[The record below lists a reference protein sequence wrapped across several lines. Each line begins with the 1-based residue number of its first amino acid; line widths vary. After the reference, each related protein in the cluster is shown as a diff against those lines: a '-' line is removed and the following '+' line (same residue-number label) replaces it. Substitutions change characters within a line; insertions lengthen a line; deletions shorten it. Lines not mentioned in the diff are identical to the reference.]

1 MNKKYYSLGNESDSL
16 FNQKGNRNYLR
27 LKNIRQQACL
37 MFFLFLA
44 AFVGHAQVTTN
55 GGSGLNPTYPSLAAA
70 ITALNG
76 ATITSPVAITLT
88 GNETAPAGGYVIT
101 AEGSS
106 TNVITISGST
116 STIMAPTPQTSGAL
130 NDAIFKLVGAD
141 WVVIQGF
148 TMTENPANTTTTA
161 GTNNMTEWGIALL
174 YGSATNGAQN
184 NVIQNNTISL
194 NRTYQNT
201 FGIYSNS
208 THSATAVTTS
218 NPATGTN
225 GGNHNLKVYTNDI
238 SNVNIGILV
247 VGPSAAADHN
257 MGLDIGGGTTA
268 TGNSITNFG
277 TTGTFSS
284 YANVSGSV
292 NGVLVRN
299 TRNLNVSNNIITS
312 SNGGVTSGTLR
323 GVYVPSFSNTP
334 TGTTLIV
341 NSIDANTISLRT
353 GTAGGVIMGIAYEGS
368 TVNTNTTLNINNNDF
383 NTFGHTVAGTGA
395 ITLISNTAATLNTNI
410 GANKFTNLSVNTTG
424 NFTFISNSVTHAAGS
439 VTNVNNNLIVTAFSK
454 TGAGGTVYFYDS
466 FGSTVGGTEINQ
478 GNNFSNVTLTGAT
491 TLGGFRTADGNTP
504 TYPTK
509 IVMNNTFNNITTG
522 NGTMTILNAGY
533 SLVGGTSNVSG
544 NVISNITGANSIVGI
559 TSAAGDQNFFNNT
572 ISGLTT
578 TGGSTVSAIAITGGT
593 LQNIYKNK
601 IYNIEANNASGV
613 VNGILVSGSTTVNLS
628 NNIIGDLRTPISNA
642 ANPLVGINITGGT
655 TVNASYNTVRL
666 NATSTGASFGSSAIS
681 VSTTPTVSLRNNIFV
696 NQSTPNG
703 TALAVAF
710 RRSGTSLTTYDAVSN
725 NNLYFGPTLFAD
737 GTNTDTV
744 LATLKTRMG
753 ARDSAS
759 ISENPTWTSTTG
771 TNAGFLH
778 INTTVPTQIENGG
791 TPVVGITDD
800 FDGDVRNATT
810 PDIGADEFAGVPMD
824 LTPPVIAHT
833 VLANVCTVGTRNIT
847 ATITDAS
854 GVPTSGA
861 GLPVAYWRIN
871 AGTYTAATA
880 TSLGAGQYQ
889 FAIGT
894 GAVIGDTVSYYFVAQ
909 DNAGTPN
916 VTALPAPGAA
926 SFTINPPAAGTPPTT
941 PFSYSLTAPLNGVY
955 TVGVGGAYTTITAA
969 VADYNTRCLSGPVT
983 FSLIDATYPAETFP
997 ITINSNADAS
1007 AVNRLTIVPAT
1018 GVTPTITGSNATTI
1032 FKLFGADYVTFD
1044 GSNNG
1049 TTTRDL
1055 TIANTNAGGVIV
1067 WVASVDASNGA
1078 TNSIFRNIKFVGN
1091 ASTTTVAGLV
1101 VSGSTLGA
1109 AAESP
1114 NTSFTSINNTFNKMQ
1129 NGIFAI
1135 GNATTPDQGFV
1146 ISNNVFGS
1154 TVTADKLGFRGL
1166 AVQNAQAF
1174 VISGNDIKGVI
1185 TTTTSTSSGI
1195 LVGGVAINGNV
1206 FNNKIA
1212 DVKNTNS
1219 TGYGC
1224 NGIYLNSNSVIAA
1237 INVYN
1242 NFVSDIASYGYSAGG
1257 AVADNGY
1264 GIIVGQGAGYN
1275 IYHNTVAMNTN
1286 QTVSGRPAAINIT
1299 SGVTLPGAINLR
1311 NNIFANSQ
1319 TQSGA
1324 RYAIYSEAANT
1335 VFAAIDYNN
1344 YTSTGTNLA
1353 YIGSDRADLAALVT
1367 GFGGNVNSK
1376 NVVPVFTS
1384 ATDLHLVP
1392 ASNIYLD
1399 NTGTPIAT
1407 VTTDIDGNTRSITTP
1422 DMGADEFTSP
1432 VCTAAVGG
1440 TATATVTAICT
1451 SGTSTIQATGYST
1464 GETTTYQWQSSSDLA
1479 FTAPVNEGAAT
1490 ATYADLTT
1498 GTLTQTT
1505 YYRLVVTC
1513 AALGLPS
1520 FSSVATVTVNVT
1532 ALPTAAAQSFC
1543 SGATVANLVATGTGI
1558 QWYDQP
1564 TGGTAL
1570 APTAALTTA
1579 PYYVTQTIAGCESA
1593 RFQVDV
1599 IVNVTAQPTAAAQSF
1614 CSGATVANLVATGT
1628 GIQWYDQPTGGT
1640 ALAPTAALTTA
1651 PYYVTQTIAGC
1662 ESARFQV
1669 DVIVNVTAQP
1679 TAAAQSFCNSAT
1691 VANLVAT
1698 GTGIQWYDQPTGGTA
1713 LATTATLATGTYYVT
1728 QTISGCESPRLAV
1741 AITVNVTAQPT
1752 AAAQSFCNSATV
1764 ANLVATGTGIQWYD
1778 QPTGGTALATTATLA
1793 TGTYYV
1799 TQTISG
1805 CESPR
1810 LAVAVTINTVGAP
1823 TGAATQVI
1831 AVNTPAEATIASIVV
1846 TGTNVIW
1853 YPTLVDAM
1861 AGTNPLAVGTQLV
1874 SGTTYYA
1881 MQTVGGCTSA
1891 APLAVTVTVTLGTS
1905 SFDKAALKYYPNPV
1919 LDIITIS
1926 YSEPISNVTVYNMLG
1941 QKVIVKNSVETQ
1953 VAIDMSDLASGAYIA
1968 HVKSGDAMQEIRI
1981 IKK

>member
-16 FNQKGNRNYLR
+16 FNQKRNRNDLR

-55 GGSGLNPTYPSLAAA
+55 GGSGLNPTYPSLASA

-116 STIMAPTPQTSGAL
+116 STITAPTPQTSGAL

-141 WVVIQGF
+141 WVIIQNF
-148 TMTENPANTTTTA
+148 TMTENAANTTTAA
-161 GTNNMTEWGIALL
+161 GTNNMTEWGVALL
-174 YGSATNGAQN
+174 YASATNGAQN
-184 NVIQNNTISL
+184 NIIQNNTISL

-218 NPATGTN
+218 TTATGAN

-238 SNVNIGILV
+238 SNVNIGIV
-247 VGPSAAADHN
+247 VIGPTAAADHN
-257 MGLDIGGGTTA
+257 MGLEIGGGTA
-268 TGNSITNFG
+268 STGNSITNFG

-299 TRNLNVSNNIITS
+299 TRNFNVSYNTITS
-312 SNGGVTSGTLR
+312 SNGGVTTGTLR
-323 GVYVPSFSNTP
+323 GVYVTSFTNAP
-334 TGTTLIV
+334 TGTTAII
-341 NSIDANTISLRT
+341 NSIDGNTISLRSANAA
-353 GTAGGVIMGIAYEGS
+353 GTIMGISNEGT
-368 TVNTNTTLNINNNDF
+368 TVNTNTTLNINANDF
-383 NTFGHTVAGTGA
+383 TNLGHTVAGTGA
-395 ITLISNTAATLNTNI
+395 ITLISNTATTFNTNI
-410 GANKFTNLSVNTTG
+410 GSNKFTNLNVNTTG
-424 NFTFISNSVTHAAGS
+424 SFTFISNSVTHPGNS
-439 VTNVNNNLIVTAFSK
+439 ITNVNNNTIVTGFSK

-466 FGSTVGGTEINQ
+466 FGATTSGTETNV

-491 TLGGFRTADGNTP
+491 TLAGFRSADGGTAS
-504 TYPTK
+504 YPAK
-509 IVMNNTFNNITTG
+509 IVTGNTFSNITNG
-522 NGTMTILNAGY
+522 NGTITILNVGY
-533 SLVGGTSNVSG
+533 SLAGGSNPVSG
-544 NVISNITGANSIVGI
+544 NVISNITGGNSIVAI

-578 TGGSTVSAIAITGGT
+578 TGANTISAIAITGGT
-593 LQNIYKNK
+593 IQNVYKNK

-628 NNIIGDLRTPISNA
+628 NNIIGDLRTPITNA

-681 VSTTPTVSLRNNIFV
+681 VFTTPTVSLRNNIFV

-753 ARDSAS
+753 TRDNAS
-759 ISENPTWTSTTG
+759 ISENPTWASITG
-771 TNAGFLH
+771 ANANFLH
-778 INTTVPTQIENGG
+778 IDTTVATQIENGG

-800 FDGDVRNATT
+800 FDGDVRSTTT

-824 LTPPVIAHT
+824 LTPPSIVHA
-833 VLANVCTVGTRNIT
+833 VLANACTVGSRNII

-861 GLPVAYWRIN
+861 GLPVAYWRVN
-871 AGTYTAATA
+871 TGTYTAATA

-889 FAIGT
+889 FAIGGT
-894 GAVIGDTVSYYFVAQ
+894 AVLGDTVSYYIVAQ

-916 VTALPAPGAA
+916 IAALPAPGAA
-926 SFTINPPAAGTPPTT
+926 TFTINPPAAGTPPTT
-941 PFSYSLTAPLNGVY
+941 PFSYGLTLPLNGVY
-955 TVGVGGAYTTITAA
+955 TVGTGGAYTTITAA
-969 VADYNTRCLSGPVT
+969 VADYNARCLSGPVT
-983 FSLIDATYPAETFP
+983 FSLTDATYPGETFP
-997 ITINSNADAS
+997 ITINTNADAS
-1007 AVNRLTIVPAT
+1007 AINRLTIVPAS
-1018 GVTPTITGSNATTI
+1018 GVTPTITGSNATAI

-1067 WVASVDASNGA
+1067 WVASVDATNGA

-1091 ASTTTVAGLV
+1091 TPTTTVAGLV

-1114 NTSFTSINNTFNKMQ
+1114 NTGFTSINNTFNKMQ

-1154 TVTADKLGFRGL
+1154 TTAVDKLGFRGL

-1174 VISGNDIKGVI
+1174 VISGNDIKGV
-1185 TTTTSTSSGI
+1185 TTSTTSTSSGI
-1195 LVGGVAINGNV
+1195 LVGGVAMNGNV
-1206 FNNKIA
+1206 FNNKVT
-1212 DVKNTNS
+1212 DVKNTNA

-1275 IYHNTVAMNTN
+1275 IYHNTVAINTN

-1299 SGVTLPGAINLR
+1299 SGVTLAGAINLR
-1311 NNIFANSQ
+1311 NNILANSQ
-1319 TQSGA
+1319 TQTGA

-1344 YTSTGTNLA
+1344 YSTTGTNLA

-1384 ATDLHLVP
+1384 TTDLHLVP

-1399 NTGTPIAT
+1399 NTGTPIVT
-1407 VTTDIDGNTRSITTP
+1407 VTTDIDGDTRSITTP

-1440 TATATVTAICT
+1440 TATATVTSICT
-1451 SGTSTIQATGYST
+1451 SGTATIQATGYST
-1464 GETTTYQWQSSSDLA
+1464 GETTSYQWQSSSDLA
-1479 FTAPVNEGAAT
+1479 FTAPVNEGTAS

-1532 ALPTAAAQSFC
+1532 ALPTATAQSFC

-1570 APTAALTTA
+1570 ATTAVLVSGPYFVTQTIAGCESARFQVDVIVNVTPLPTATAQSFCSGATVANLVATGTGIQWYSQSTGGTALATTTA
-1579 PYYVTQTIAGCESA
+1579 LVSGPYFVTQTIAGCESA

-1599 IVNVTAQPTAAAQSF
+1599 IVNVTAQPTAVAQSF

-1628 GIQWYDQPTGGT
+1628 GIQWY
-1640 ALAPTAALTTA
+1640 
-1651 PYYVTQTIAGC
+1651 
-1662 ESARFQV
+1662 
-1669 DVIVNVTAQP
+1669 N
-1679 TAAAQSFCNSAT
+1679 QS
-1691 VANLVAT
+1691 
-1698 GTGIQWYDQPTGGTA
+1698 TGGTA
-1713 LATTATLATGTYYVT
+1713 LATT
-1728 QTISGCESPRLAV
+1728 V
-1741 AITVNVTAQPT
+1741 A
-1752 AAAQSFCNSATV
+1752 
-1764 ANLVATGTGIQWYD
+1764 
-1778 QPTGGTALATTATLA
+1778 LA

-1853 YPTLVDAM
+1853 YPTSADAI
-1861 AGTNPLAVGTQLV
+1861 AGTNALAVGTQLV

-1881 MQTVGGCTSA
+1881 MQTVGGCTST

-1919 LDIITIS
+1919 SDIITIS
-1926 YSEPISNVTVYNMLG
+1926 YSEPISTVTIYNMLG
-1941 QKVIVKNSVETQ
+1941 QKVIVKNSTETMTT
-1953 VAIDMSDLASGAYIA
+1953 IDMSDLAAGAYIA

>member
-1 MNKKYYSLGNESDSL
+1 MNKKYYSLGNESNSL
-16 FNQKGNRNYLR
+16 FNQKGNRDNSR
-27 LKNIRQQACL
+27 LKNIRQQVCL

-44 AFVGHAQVTTN
+44 TFVGHAQVTTN
-55 GGSGLNPTYPSLAAA
+55 GGSGLNPTYPSLASA

-76 ATITSPVAITLT
+76 ATITSPVTITLT

-101 AEGSS
+101 AEGTS
-106 TNVITISGST
+106 TNVITIAGST
-116 STIMAPTPQTSGAL
+116 STITAPTPQTSGAL

-141 WVVIQGF
+141 WVTIQGF
-148 TMTENPANTTTTA
+148 TMTENAANTTTAA
-161 GTNNMTEWGIALL
+161 GTNNMTEWGVALL
-174 YGSATNGAQN
+174 YASATNGAQN
-184 NVIQNNTISL
+184 NTIQNNTISL

-218 NPATGTN
+218 TTATGAN

-238 SNVNIGILV
+238 SNVNIGIV
-247 VGPSAAADHN
+247 VIGPTASADN
-257 MGLDIGGGTTA
+257 NQGLDIGGTTTA

-277 TTGTFSS
+277 TTGTFSG

-299 TRNLNVSNNIITS
+299 TKNFNISHNTITS
-312 SNGGVTSGTLR
+312 SNGGVTVGTLR
-323 GVYVPSFSNTP
+323 GIYVTAFTNVP
-334 TGTTLIV
+334 TGTIV
-341 NSIDANTISLRT
+341 NEINANTFSLRS
-353 GTAGGVIMGIAYEGS
+353 GLAAGAIFGILNEGS
-368 TVNTNTTLNINNNDF
+368 TVSATSTLNINNNDF
-383 NTFGHTVAGTGA
+383 NTFGHTVTASGA
-395 ITLISNTAATLNTNI
+395 ITLISNVAATLNTNI
-410 GANKFTNLSVNTTG
+410 NGNTFTNLNVNTTG
-424 NFTFISNSVTHAAGS
+424 SFTFITNSVTHPANA
-439 VTNVNNNLIVTAFSK
+439 VTNVNNNAIVTAFAK

-466 FGSTVGGTEINQ
+466 FGSTLSGTETNS

-491 TLGGFRTADGNTP
+491 TLGGFRSADGGTAS
-504 TYPTK
+504 YPGKT
-509 IVMNNTFNNITTG
+509 VTNNTFNNITTG
-522 NGTMTILNAGY
+522 NAAIAILNVGY
-533 SLVGGTSNVSG
+533 SLTGGTNNVSG

-559 TSAAGDQNFFNNT
+559 TSAAGDHNFSNNT

-578 TGGSTVSAIAITGGT
+578 TGGNTVSAIAITGGT
-593 LQNIYKNK
+593 LQNVSKNK

-613 VNGILVSGSTTVNLS
+613 VNGILVSGSTTTNLF

-655 TVNASYNTVRL
+655 TVNVNYNTVRL

-753 ARDSAS
+753 TRDSAS

-778 INTTVPTQIENGG
+778 INTTVATQIENGG

-800 FDGDVRNATT
+800 FDGDVRSTTT

-824 LTPPVIAHT
+824 LTPPVIVHT
-833 VLANVCTVGTRNIT
+833 TLANVCAVGTRNIT

-871 AGTYTAATA
+871 TGAYTAAIA

-889 FAIGT
+889 FAVGT
-894 GAVIGDTVSYYFVAQ
+894 GAAIGDTVSYYFVAQ

-916 VTALPAPGAA
+916 IAALPAPGAA
-926 SFTINPPAAGTPPTT
+926 TFTINPPAAGTPPTT

-955 TVGVGGAYTTITAA
+955 TVGTGGAYPTITAA

-983 FSLIDATYPAETFP
+983 FSLTDATYTGETFP
-997 ITINSNADAS
+997 ITINTNADAS
-1007 AVNRLTIVPAT
+1007 AINRLTIVPAT
-1018 GVTPTITGSNATTI
+1018 GVTPTISGSNATTI

-1055 TIANTNAGGVIV
+1055 TITNTNSGGVIV
-1067 WVASVDASNGA
+1067 WVASVDATNGA

-1091 ASTTTVAGLV
+1091 APTTTVAGLV

-1114 NTSFTSINNTFNKMQ
+1114 NTGFTSINNTFNKMQ

-1154 TVTADKLGFRGL
+1154 TTAVDKLGFRGL

-1174 VISGNDIKGVI
+1174 VISGNDIKGVT

-1212 DVKNTNS
+1212 DVKNTNT
-1219 TGYGC
+1219 TGYGS

-1242 NFVSDIASYGYSAGG
+1242 NFISDVASYGYSAGG

-1275 IYHNTVAMNTN
+1275 IYHNTVAMNSN

-1299 SGVTLPGAINLR
+1299 TGVTLPGAINLR

-1319 TQSGA
+1319 TQTGA

-1344 YTSTGTNLA
+1344 YSTTGTNLA

-1384 ATDLHLVP
+1384 TTDLHLVP

-1407 VTTDIDGNTRSITTP
+1407 VTTDIDGDTRSLTTP
-1422 DMGADEFTSP
+1422 DVGADEFTSP
-1432 VCTAAVGG
+1432 VCTTAVGG
-1440 TATATVTAICT
+1440 TATATVSTMCA
-1451 SGTSTIQATGYST
+1451 SGTTTIQVTGYST

-1479 FTAPVNEGAAT
+1479 FTAPVNEGTAS

-1498 GTLTQTT
+1498 GTITQTT

-1532 ALPTAAAQSFC
+1532 ALPTATAQSFC

-1558 QWYDQP
+1558 QWYDQS

-1570 APTAALTTA
+1570 ATTVVLA
-1579 PYYVTQTIAGCESA
+1579 SGPYFVTQTIAGCESA
-1593 RFQVDV
+1593 RLQVDV
-1599 IVNVTAQPTAAAQSF
+1599 IVNVTAQPTA
-1614 CSGATVANLVATGT
+1614 
-1628 GIQWYDQPTGGT
+1628 
-1640 ALAPTAALTTA
+1640 
-1651 PYYVTQTIAGC
+1651 
-1662 ESARFQV
+1662 
-1669 DVIVNVTAQP
+1669 
-1679 TAAAQSFCNSAT
+1679 
-1691 VANLVAT
+1691 
-1698 GTGIQWYDQPTGGTA
+1698 
-1713 LATTATLATGTYYVT
+1713 
-1728 QTISGCESPRLAV
+1728 
-1741 AITVNVTAQPT
+1741 
-1752 AAAQSFCNSATV
+1752 
-1764 ANLVATGTGIQWYD
+1764 
-1778 QPTGGTALATTATLA
+1778 
-1793 TGTYYV
+1793 
-1799 TQTISG
+1799 
-1805 CESPR
+1805 
-1810 LAVAVTINTVGAP
+1810 
-1823 TGAATQVI
+1823 
-1831 AVNTPAEATIASIVV
+1831 
-1846 TGTNVIW
+1846 
-1853 YPTLVDAM
+1853 
-1861 AGTNPLAVGTQLV
+1861 
-1874 SGTTYYA
+1874 
-1881 MQTVGGCTSA
+1881 
-1891 APLAVTVTVTLGTS
+1891 
-1905 SFDKAALKYYPNPV
+1905 
-1919 LDIITIS
+1919 
-1926 YSEPISNVTVYNMLG
+1926 
-1941 QKVIVKNSVETQ
+1941 
-1953 VAIDMSDLASGAYIA
+1953 
-1968 HVKSGDAMQEIRI
+1968 
-1981 IKK
+1981 